1 MDQWSQVAAL
11 RRWMLLGVGVLVCLI
26 ALYVFLWSA
35 FLDDIDRLKSDIQQL
50 EQENRAARFKTTA
63 LQNVDQQWLHMRQ
76 DLREKFHNLPD
87 EVDPQHFRKDV
98 MDLSKNFNVTM
109 NSWKPETLGFREEQA
124 PQNLKI
130 AMRVKGR
137 FYQGISFLRGLEQLP
152 WVQSISSVKAVRLST
167 GNGETTIV
175 MDIKIQA
182 MTPSVFEQVK
192 KLLAA

>member
-1 MDQWSQVAAL
+1 MDQWSQVTAS

-63 LQNVDQQWLHMRQ
+63 FQNVDQQWIDMRQ
-76 DLREKFHNLPD
+76 DLREVN
-87 EVDPQHFRKDV
+87 PQHFRKDV